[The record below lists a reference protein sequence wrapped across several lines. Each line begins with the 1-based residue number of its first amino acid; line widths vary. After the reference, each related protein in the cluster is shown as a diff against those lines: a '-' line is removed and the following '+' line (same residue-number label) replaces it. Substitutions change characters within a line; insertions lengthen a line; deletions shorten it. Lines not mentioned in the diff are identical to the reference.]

1 MVCICE
7 KDNFANAGGFGFQA
21 VLPPLSRRRPATA
34 GMTGIMRNEIDG
46 AAKTDRQAG
55 RLGLVFC
62 FESRA
67 FLEQS
72 HKAA

>member
-21 VLPPLSRRRPATA
+21 VLPPLSRRWPATA

-46 AAKTDRQAG
+46 SAKTDRQAA
-55 RLGLVFC
+55 LVSF
-62 FESRA
+62 SA
-67 FLEQS
+67 LNLEPF
-72 HKAA
+72 